1 MFIYIRHKFLIAV
14 LVLLGMMTG
23 FCGIGLSTR
32 AIAGDTQPA
41 VTEADQALLDYINQ
55 ARENPLAMAEAV
67 GLNRDEVLTS
77 FPDQQGILKNGLPPL
92 AFDARLHHTAASH
105 ADDMLA
111 NNYYDYTSLDG
122 RTYAGRIADA
132 GYLAKKADESLGV
145 LFFKNYIPADIAVF
159 QLFANIYRDALHP
172 DRDAPGSILDPD
184 FREIGTR
191 VQAGAFQFN
200 DFSGNVYLA
209 VCDFAAPYKM
219 ALYERQLL
227 QLINQARDDAQ
238 AVADFYGRDLDAF
251 LDVYPE
257 YEYSLKDGLSP
268 LAFNDRLY
276 AAAVEHAKHMLT
288 NEYIDAVSP
297 DNTTPEIRVKE
308 SGYEP
313 VWIAESRYRLPT
325 YDEKVPPAETIDK
338 LFAKVFALAVRPRGN
353 DQYRNLFSEN
363 PAEAGV
369 RILSGKS
376 PVLGGIVGSY
386 VQLAVME
393 YGTEATAK
401 TPSLIG
407 VVYLDKNNNRL
418 YDPGEGISNA
428 KVAVENKYD
437 GSPAEA
443 SPLNTDGAGGFS
455 LAADPGTY
463 RVAIALEG
471 QSAPLMRTVA
481 LEPKNQWLAVRVG
494 PESD

>member
-1 MFIYIRHKFLIAV
+1 MFIYIRHTFLIA
-14 LVLLGMMTG
+14 LLALLGMMTG
-23 FCGIGLSTR
+23 FCGIGLSTH
-32 AIAGDTQPA
+32 AIAGDTHPE
-41 VTEADQALLDYINQ
+41 VTAEDQALLDYINQ
-55 ARENPLAMAEAV
+55 ARKNPLAMAEAV
-67 GLNRDEVLTS
+67 GLNRVEVLAS
-77 FPDQQGILKNGLPPL
+77 FPDQQEILKNGLSPL
-92 AFDARLHHTAASH
+92 AFDARLHQTAASH

-111 NNYYDYTSLDG
+111 NNYYDYKSLDG
-122 RTYAGRIADA
+122 KTCARRIADA
-132 GYLAKKADESLGV
+132 GYLAKEADESLGV
-145 LFFKNYIPADIAVF
+145 LFFKNYIPSDIAVF
-159 QLFANIYRDALHP
+159 QLFVNIFRDALHP
-172 DRDAPGSILDPD
+172 DRDAPGNILDPD
-184 FREIGTR
+184 FREVGTR

-227 QLINQARDDAQ
+227 QLINQARDDTQ

-251 LDVYPE
+251 LAIYPE
-257 YEYSLKDGLSP
+257 YEYSLKAGLPP
-268 LAFNDRLY
+268 LAFNERLY
-276 AAAVEHAKHMLT
+276 AAASGHALDML
-288 NEYIDAVSP
+288 NEEYMDAVSP

-308 SGYEP
+308 NGYEP
-313 VWIAESRYRLPT
+313 IWIKESRYRLPT

-338 LFAKVFALAVRPRGN
+338 LFAKVFALAVRPRGD

-376 PVLGGIVGSY
+376 PILGGIVGSY

-393 YGTEATAK
+393 YGTEADAK
-401 TPSLIG
+401 APSLIG
-407 VVYLDKNNNRL
+407 VVYLDKNNNQL
-418 YDPGEGISNA
+418 YDPGEGTSNA

-463 RVAIALEG
+463 RVRVFLE
-471 QSAPLMRTVA
+471 SHTEPLVRTVE
-481 LEPKNQWLAVRVG
+481 LETKNQWLAVRVV
-494 PESD
+494 PDAD